1 MSQTFTLM
9 EGLRKFISI
18 TSAETLKDH
27 SQQVKTQKW
36 KGTIDCSLSRGKEA
50 VWYGCGFTYLYAFSS
65 AE

>member
-18 TSAETLKDH
+18 TPAETLKEH

-36 KGTIDCSLSRGKEA
+36 KGTIDCSLSRGKKA
-50 VWYGCGFTYLYAFSS
+50 VWYDCGSTYHYALSS
-65 AE
+65 GE